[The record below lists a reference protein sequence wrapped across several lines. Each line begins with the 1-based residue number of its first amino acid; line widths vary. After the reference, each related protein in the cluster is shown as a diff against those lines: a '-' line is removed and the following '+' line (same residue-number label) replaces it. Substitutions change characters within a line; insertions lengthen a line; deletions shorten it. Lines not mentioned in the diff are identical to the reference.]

1 MKILER
7 GEDGG
12 ETHPRFVYFYIVISL
27 VGNTNVLL
35 TKFIVDTI
43 SNVILKIDTG
53 HYMIWPPCMS
63 VCLLKIIM
71 NK

>member
-12 ETHPRFVYFYIVISL
+12 ETHPRFVYLYIVITL

-53 HYMIWPPCMS
+53 HYLAAMH
-63 VCLLKIIM
+63 VCLFIKIIM

>member
-12 ETHPRFVYFYIVISL
+12 ETHPRFVYFYIVITL
-27 VGNTNVLL
+27 AGNTNVLL

-53 HYMIWPPCMS
+53 HYMI
-63 VCLLKIIM
+63 
-71 NK
+71 